1 MTTYEDLLSEA
12 ESNNLIT
19 REKNLLAYDGR
30 IKGDRIAIN
39 KNLTETKKK
48 CILAEEIGH
57 YFTGVGNILDLS
69 MESNRRQEMRGRIYA
84 YNKLIGLLGII
95 DAYKNHCQNLSES
108 AEYLE
113 VTEEFLKEALQY
125 YKSKYGKYVTVDN
138 YTIFFEPCIGVLE
151 LV

>member
-39 KNLTETKKK
+39 KNLTEIEKK

-57 YFTGVGNILDLS
+57 YYTGVGNILDLS
-69 MESNRRQEMRGRIYA
+69 KESNRKCAAVSMH
-84 YNKLIGLLGII
+84 II
-95 DAYKNHCQNLSES
+95 N
-108 AEYLE
+108 
-113 VTEEFLKEALQY
+113 
-125 YKSKYGKYVTVDN
+125 
-138 YTIFFEPCIGVLE
+138 
-151 LV
+151 